1 MTTIGAARQIGQF
14 TLDNGLRLV
23 TAPAATGQVAAVN
36 LWYGVGSRHE
46 VPGRTGFAHLFE
58 HLMFQGSG
66 NVAKGEH
73 FEAVERLGG
82 DINASTSTD
91 RTNYFETVP
100 EHALDLALWLEADRL
115 ATLRDGMS
123 QEVLDNQRDVVKNER
138 RQRYDNVPYGTA
150 LERILRL
157 GYPEGHPYHHPTIG
171 SMADL
176 DAADLDFVLS
186 FHRRHYGPDN
196 LVLTV
201 VSDLAP
207 EDVHE
212 RVRRYFGGIDPRETV
227 AEAPDA
233 ALDGPIGGP
242 VAETV
247 VENVP
252 APAVFLGF
260 RVGPYGSR
268 EFDIMHLASAVL
280 GQGQGSRLYQ
290 RLVVERGLAADDG
303 GSAADLLAFRYTPSL
318 VLVSMIA
325 RENVSGDELEAA
337 ILAEVAALADGI
349 TEEELDR
356 ARAVLERDHLQSIS
370 TPSGLA
376 DTLSSCTQLF
386 GDPELAYTWPQ
397 RWADITADDVV
408 AHAKRLLTAENRLVV
423 RFEPGERPSAE
434 AVPEAGTGLGDETGV
449 EHDAADAG
457 DPTGA
462 S

>member
-1 MTTIGAARQIGQF
+1 MTTNGAAGHVEQF

-66 NVAKGEH
+66 TVRKGEH
-73 FEAVERLGG
+73 FDAVERLGG

-115 ATLRDGMS
+115 ATLREGMT

-176 DAADLDFVLS
+176 DAADLDYVLS
-186 FHRRHYGPDN
+186 FHERHYGPDN

-201 VSDLAP
+201 VSGLDP
-207 EDVHE
+207 QDVRA
-212 RVRRYFGGIDPRETV
+212 RVERYFGAIPARPTA

-233 ALDGPIGGP
+233 TLDGPIGGP
-242 VAETV
+242 VRDTV

-252 APAVFLGF
+252 APAVFLGY
-260 RVGPYGSR
+260 RVPAYGER
-268 EFDIMHLASAVL
+268 DFDVLHLASAVL
-280 GQGQGSRLYQ
+280 GQGQGSRLYR

-303 GSAADLLAFRYTPSL
+303 GAAADLLPFRYTPSL
-318 VLVSMIA
+318 MLVNMIA
-325 RENVSGDELEAA
+325 REGVSGDDLEAA
-337 ILAEVAALADGI
+337 MVEEISALAEGVTD
-349 TEEELDR
+349 EELER
-356 ARAVLERDHLQSIS
+356 ARAVLERDHLQSLS
-370 TPSGLA
+370 HPSGLA
-376 DTLSSCTQLF
+376 DTIGSCTQLF

-397 RWADITADDVV
+397 RWAGITTDDVV
-408 AHAKRLLTAENRLVV
+408 AGAKRLLTPENLLIV
-423 RFEPGERPSAE
+423 RFD
-434 AVPEAGTGLGDETGV
+434 PEAS
-449 EHDAADAG
+449 
-457 DPTGA
+457 GA
-462 S
+462 SDGAAAAS